1 VEGIE
6 RGVGALTGNPYQP
19 PFADPTQLGELK
31 STLGITQAQ
40 EADWDTYE
48 AALQGGVMAV
58 ERVRTSLPFPWLYP
72 RGAHYANAMFVN
84 EEAQP

>member
-1 VEGIE
+1 
-6 RGVGALTGNPYQP
+6 
-19 PFADPTQLGELK
+19 
-31 STLGITQAQ
+31 LGITQAQ